1 MWERI
6 GDFLGTVALSALGI
20 LLLRFWIVT
29 VWGPIDMG
37 AGYGLWGLIVTL
49 TGLVLFVVLLLA
61 IIYLGWWVVNRLSDL
76 KS

>member
-29 VWGPIDMG
+29 VWGPIDMA
-37 AGYGLWGLIVTL
+37 AGYGIWGLIVTL

-76 KS
+76 S